1 MAVSVPSNEPQQL
14 RAGDTWKWRREDLAD
29 YPASSW
35 TLTYRF
41 KHPTLAGFEVVA
53 TADGNHFSVT
63 VAAAT
68 TAAFSAGTFS
78 WLAWVAGGSSE
89 KYTVD
94 EGTLE
99 VLPEFRSGLAA
110 ATLDARSD
118 AKKIYDDLLAAYK
131 SYVASRGLVSEY
143 TIGMRTMK
151 FHSQGDLLTQLNYW
165 KAQVAAEETAERLRN
180 GLGTG
185 NKLFVRN
192 G

>member
-1 MAVSVPSNEPQQL
+1 MPDIPTNEPQQL
-14 RAGDTWKWRREDLAD
+14 RAGDTWKWRREDLTD
-29 YPASSW
+29 YPAASW

-41 KHPTLAGFEVVA
+41 KHPTLAGFEVIA
-53 TADGNHFSVT
+53 SADGNNYSVT

-68 TAAFSAGTFS
+68 TAGFSAGTFS
-78 WLAWVAGGSSE
+78 WLAWVAGGTSE

-99 VLPEFRSGLAA
+99 VLPEFRAGTVAS
-110 ATLDARSD
+110 TLDARTD

-131 SYVASRGLVSEY
+131 TYVTSRGLVKSY
-143 TIGMRTMK
+143 SIGTRQMT
-151 FHSQGDLLTQLNYW
+151 FHDQGDLLKQLNYW
-165 KAQVAAEETAERLRN
+165 KAQVLAEEQAERLRN